1 MFPQLKGVKR
11 SVCSRCLPFIPFRQL
26 ARGCEGSSQ
35 VQRYIVFLLSFNK
48 EEQHATTFE

>member
-11 SVCSRCLPFIPFRQL
+11 SVCSRRLPLIPFCQV
-26 ARGCEGSSQ
+26 ARGCEGSCQ

-48 EEQHATTFE
+48 EEQHATTY